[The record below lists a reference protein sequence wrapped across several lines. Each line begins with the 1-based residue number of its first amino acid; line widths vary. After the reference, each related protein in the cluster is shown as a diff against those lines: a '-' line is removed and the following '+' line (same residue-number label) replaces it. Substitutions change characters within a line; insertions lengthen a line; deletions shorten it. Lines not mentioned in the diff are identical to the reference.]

1 MTTTKLMRRADA
13 EDFVYAEAAL
23 LDGARFGEWLELFA
37 EDGVYWVP
45 ANEADND
52 PERHVSI
59 IYDTRD
65 GLADRIAR
73 YQLGRVVQ
81 EVPSRTLHLVGN
93 VRVVEDAE
101 PDVVEVTAAM
111 VLYEVHGSRTT
122 VHPAQCRYLLTPGPE
137 GWRIVLKKVA
147 FLDNDQYFPNLAY
160 LF

>member
-23 LDGARFGEWLELFA
+23 LDGGRFGEWLELFA

-93 VRVVEDAE
+93 
-101 PDVVEVTAAM
+101 
-111 VLYEVHGSRTT
+111 
-122 VHPAQCRYLLTPGPE
+122 
-137 GWRIVLKKVA
+137 
-147 FLDNDQYFPNLAY
+147 
-160 LF
+160 